1 MVTKT
6 STKPANKK
14 SDVSVNNSRRAQ
26 ENREAFWCNLELL
39 EEYPILPDET
49 IKQLLKMYWVTDVCK
64 ATGLNSPAI
73 RQFVTHETRALSAV
87 NSRILSQFLYT
98 HYRKLNDAFKNDPIA
113 FVAKG

>member
-6 STKPANKK
+6 STKK
-14 SDVSVNNSRRAQ
+14 SDKPVNNAKKAQ
-26 ENREAFWCNLELL
+26 ENREKFWCNIEMLQ
-39 EEYPILPDET
+39 EYPILPDET
-49 IKQLLKMYWVTDVCK
+49 IKHLLKMYWVADVCK

-73 RQFVTHETRALSAV
+73 RQFINHDTRSLSAA

-113 FVAKG
+113 FVTKG